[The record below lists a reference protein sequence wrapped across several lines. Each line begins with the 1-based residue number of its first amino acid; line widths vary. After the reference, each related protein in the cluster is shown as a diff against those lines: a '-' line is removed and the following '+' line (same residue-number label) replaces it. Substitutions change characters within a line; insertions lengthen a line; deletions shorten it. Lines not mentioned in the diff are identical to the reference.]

1 MHRMLL
7 LTAALAAPLAA
18 EAATF
23 GPEPLI
29 WSHRGSSYLA
39 RENTL
44 PAFELSAQQGAD
56 GFELDL
62 FLTADNQLAVFHDPD
77 LNRLTNVEDAF
88 PLSRARDTDG
98 DSTPDTWFIADFT
111 MDELRTLEIDN
122 DSRPGRV
129 ALQADPRNPAP
140 QPSAYRIPTYA
151 EALDL
156 AEALG
161 QKVLTEVKL
170 TDAGDAAERAAVQ
183 DLLIA
188 EWQSRGYTDG
198 SSPVV
203 VQAFSDI
210 FMSEIDAKLGG
221 TNLHVPTVQLNFD
234 AAAREVL
241 ATNDPS
247 LYVPSQEALEQIIGE
262 RYGDLDGIA
271 VILDVLLG
279 TRGFSD
285 LLNPLGL
292 DFIAAA
298 DANGLD
304 IYAWTFRI
312 DDGVDDPAATADAY
326 FDALE
331 TGDLSPYYEPYLELF
346 ARGLDGVI
354 TDNPDI
360 ARAARDAFLAPVPLP
375 ATVWLLGAGVLA
387 LSLRRRR

>member
-1 MHRMLL
+1 MHRTLL
-7 LTAALAAPLAA
+7 FTVVLAAPLAA
-18 EAATF
+18 EAATLA
-23 GPEPLI
+23 PEPVI

-44 PAFELSAQQGAD
+44 PAFELSAAQGAD

-77 LNRLTNVEDAF
+77 LNRLTNVEDVFA
-88 PLSRARDTDG
+88 LDRARDTDG
-98 DSTPDTWFIADFT
+98 DGTPDTWFIADFT
-111 MDELRTLEIDN
+111 MDELRTLEVDA

-129 ALQADPRNPAP
+129 ELQADPRNPVD
-140 QPSAYRIPTYA
+140 QPDAYRIPAYA

-156 AEALG
+156 AEALD

-170 TDAGDAAERAAVQ
+170 TDAADAAERAAVQ

-188 EWQSRGYTDG
+188 EWETRGYIDQT
-198 SSPVV
+198 SPVV
-203 VQAFSDI
+203 VQAFSDT
-210 FMSEIDAKLGG
+210 FMAEIDERLSE

-234 AAAREVL
+234 AASREVL

-247 LYVPSQEALEQIIGE
+247 LYVPTQQALEAIIAE
-262 RYGDLDGIA
+262 RYGHLDGIA
-271 VILDVLLG
+271 VILDLLLPD
-279 TRGFSD
+279 RGFSD
-285 LLNPLGL
+285 LLNPFGL

-298 DANGLD
+298 EANDLD

-312 DDGVDDPAATADAY
+312 DDGVTDPAATADAY
-326 FDALE
+326 FHALQA
-331 TGDLSPYYEPYLELF
+331 GDLSPYFGPYEDLY

-360 ARAARDAFLAPVPLP
+360 ALAARNAPFAPIPLP
-375 ATVWLLGAGVLA
+375 ASALLLGAGILA
-387 LSLRRRR
+387 LSARRRR